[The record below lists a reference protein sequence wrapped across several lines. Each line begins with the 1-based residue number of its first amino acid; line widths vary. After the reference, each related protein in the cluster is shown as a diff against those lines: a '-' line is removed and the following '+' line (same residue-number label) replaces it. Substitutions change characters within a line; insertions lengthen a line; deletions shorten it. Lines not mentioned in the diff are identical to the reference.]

1 MTTTPQ
7 SQKASDTLHHAEAH
21 NNYAIERMWEPLQT
35 YIIHMPKFNSS
46 SHREAM
52 LNSVAASTA
61 KAQTDAA
68 WEVLDAYTDDGLF
81 IRVCPLNARPGVL
94 ESLAVFT
101 VKECRENL
109 ERIIK
114 VMMSPDPAAKPLY
127 DHGLCEPDGCI
138 MVQPFIDAHAS
149 AVMAPGVIDHE
160 NLDKDGYPTHT
171 PGYIIMG
178 RDNDGVTAALDG
190 EQIVLP
196 ISGKTPWV
204 AQLWNTLERDPA
216 KYELE
221 FVSLLVNAH
230 GNRVPKND
238 NDALFETMHTKNML
252 NTTNYITQLRGCAA
266 HTPISVPPK
275 GVTIQGIVPKGK
287 VKVTEVYVC
296 TGKMDDYAA
305 ALEERLAQKL
315 PKGFVISHP
324 DGNMA
329 SHAVAQARSYKV
341 PYIISRVNEGDKWV
355 EPAGGWVVKDN
366 EGKFKPEPYDP
377 VEYIT
382 EYKEGLTVGLHHW
395 TRMYV
400 HLGHHFHQFAA
411 APMTDPKT
419 TAFLGGV
426 YTGWL
431 VNATLAVALGEMRH
445 AKGQRRGNTPD
456 VYGTLHAIFKGEW
469 RQQYQNITTQQTLS
483 SPPSSRQDFY
493 YTMETTPLNLMSLHG
508 VFEWLVRM
516 YAGGW
521 GSSYGGV
528 RYKESVQK
536 GQALFLKATEFV
548 SEPNEDNLLALI
560 ESTNICKNAV
570 HNNGMFFNK
579 FALKSTM
586 DMSTAKDGCNPD
598 LTQMFNV
605 YYAAQAALTK
615 RRVKPEL
622 HDVTDTLNYILSRG
636 PSTWAK
642 TPIYL
647 DESAPDHLKNAIQ
660 DMIVEGKDYY
670 LHSGGGEKTVAGTK
684 KFIPCG
690 HPNCSVDKSHIQTL
704 ESIVQQEYQDA
715 VLNVQAEIGLSYVD
729 MGLQYDMWPA
739 QEKEGE
745 ISKEEL
751 WLIKTCE
758 DIKTGAQEADADL
771 LVKCFNLAG
780 ELDITQNNVQPYV
793 MKMLSKIISR
803 MDPEERIPL
812 LQTMTDVPVM
822 MPEKVEAIDTLKG
835 KSKSNGK
842 GPSKKTMNFLKQLQ
856 EELTQQEDE

>member
-1 MTTTPQ
+1 
-7 SQKASDTLHHAEAH
+7 
-21 NNYAIERMWEPLQT
+21 
-35 YIIHMPKFNSS
+35 MPKFNSD

-61 KAQTDAA
+61 KKETDAT
-68 WEVLDAYTDDGLF
+68 WEELDSYTQDGLF

-94 ESLAVFT
+94 ESLAVYT
-101 VKECRENL
+101 KKDCRENL

-114 VMMSPDPAAKPLY
+114 VMMSPDPATKPLY

-149 AVMAPGVIDHE
+149 AVMAPGVYDTE
-160 NLDKDGYPTHT
+160 TGEHT
-171 PGYIIMG
+171 PGYIVMG

-196 ISGKTPWV
+196 VSGTTTWV
-204 AQLWNTLERDPA
+204 RQLWETLERDPS

-221 FVSLLVNAH
+221 FVSLLKTNM
-230 GNRVPKND
+230 GDRVPKND
-238 NDALFETMHTKNML
+238 NDALFATMHTKNML
-252 NTTNYITQLRGCAA
+252 MTENYITQLRGCAEHRA
-266 HTPISVPPK
+266 INPPPK
-275 GVTIQGIVPKGK
+275 GVTIQGFVPKGK

-296 TGKMDDYAA
+296 EGEMDDYAA

-315 PKGFVISHP
+315 TKGFVISHP

-329 SHAVAQARSYKV
+329 SHAAAQARSYKI
-341 PYIISRVNEGDKWV
+341 PYIISRVNEGDTWV
-355 EPAGGWVVKDN
+355 EPAGGWVVK
-366 EGKFKPEPYDP
+366 GTKFKAQPYDP

-400 HLGHHFHQFAA
+400 HLGHHFHQFVA

-469 RQQYQNITTQQTLS
+469 RRQYNQEISPQQKL
-483 SPPSSRQDFY
+483 PPTNRQDFY

-579 FALKSTM
+579 FCLKSSM
-586 DMSTAKDGCNPD
+586 DMSTAKSGCVPD
-598 LTQMFNV
+598 LNQMFNV

-636 PSTWAK
+636 PSAWAK

-647 DESAPDHLKNAIQ
+647 DESAPDHLKQAIQ
-660 DMIVEGKDYY
+660 DMIVAGKDHY
-670 LHSGGGEKTVAGTK
+670 LHCGGGEKTIAGNK

-690 HPNCSVDKSHIQTL
+690 HPDCSVDKSHVQTL

-715 VLNVQAEIGLSYVD
+715 VLNVQAEIGLTYTD
-729 MGLQYDMWPA
+729 MGLQYDMWPIR
-739 QEKEGE
+739 EDEGE
-745 ISKEEL
+745 ISEQEL

-758 DIKTGAQEADADL
+758 DIKTGAQEVEADL

-780 ELDITQNNVQPYV
+780 ELDATQNNVQPYV

-803 MDPEERIPL
+803 MPTEERIPL

-822 MPEKVEAIDTLKG
+822 MPEKIQAIDTLKG
-835 KSKSNGK
+835 KTKANGK
-842 GPSKKTMNFLKQLQ
+842 GPSKKTMKFLKQLQ